1 MFTSNEESGCIQGSL
16 RRVARQTCVVPT
28 MSRVNV
34 RDREDTGEVL
44 QVSDNCYVGAG
55 KALRVERVVILEP
68 VYRDWRVSSLNTTS
82 HSQPLSQ
89 RELSKRERCDSRRH
103 WNRKS
108 ISTHCI
114 IEGQLQTAY
123 LEPNSNSYNKKIALD
138 IIM

>member
-16 RRVARQTCVVPT
+16 RRVARHTCVVAT

-44 QVSDNCYVGAG
+44 QVSDNCYVRAG

-82 HSQPLSQ
+82 HSQSLSQ
-89 RELSKRERCDSRRH
+89 RELSERERCDRWRH

-108 ISTHCI
+108 ISTNWI
-114 IEGQLQTAY
+114 IEGQLHTAY
-123 LEPNSNSYNKKIALD
+123 LEAKSNSYNGTIVR
-138 IIM
+138 